1 MSKKS
6 ISKKLLMHYLSDS
19 PTLWAMEGRAFLKS
33 AKMLQNAPIKLENIP
48 LLKGKR
54 PVSAPEVCSSSYKDK
69 ISCFLYAI
77 SIELLLKTM
86 YSAIH
91 EKNNDKNTEKRG
103 HDIKGLLKYLLEHEI
118 LNTEQINNDAVN
130 LSQLLLS
137 WYGRYYMPKAN
148 QIDSVLTDCFE
159 TNADGLLTPKINI
172 DRNSIK
178 NLQEFAEL
186 LSGLIPDS
194 QSFID
199 EMVLPI
205 F

>member
-6 ISKKLLMHYLSDS
+6 ISKELLMHYLSDS

-33 AKMLQNAPIKLENIP
+33 AKILQHAPIELKNIP

-54 PVSAPEVCSSSYKDK
+54 PVSAPEICSFSYKNK
-69 ISCFLYAI
+69 ISCFLYAT
-77 SIELLLKTM
+77 SIELLLKAM

-91 EKNNDKNTEKRG
+91 EKNNDKNTGKHG
-103 HDIKGLLKYLLEHEI
+103 HDIKGLLKYLLEREI
-118 LNTEQINNDAVN
+118 LNAEQINNDAVN
-130 LSQLLLS
+130 LSELLLS

-159 TNADGLLTPKINI
+159 TNADGLLIPKINI
-172 DRNSIK
+172 DQNSIK